1 MIVVVGSANMDMVL
15 RVQHLP
21 RPGETVS
28 GHGFETLPGGK
39 GANQAVAA
47 ARLGAEVHFV
57 GCVGSDV
64 FGTQMRATLQ
74 AEGVNVDHLATV
86 SGPTGIAIVQVD
98 DASGQNSIA
107 LEAGANAA
115 LSVAHIE
122 AAAETIAAASMLVC
136 QLESPLPAVQR
147 AIAIAHAAGVPVLL
161 NPAPVQPL
169 PQHLL
174 QQVSLLVPNE
184 SEAAVLAGQASGE
197 PFDEV
202 HAAERLRR
210 LGAGTVIVTLGAHG
224 VHVAQ
229 PSGATRHAAPRVAQA
244 VDTTGAGDTFI
255 GAFAAARCRDGL
267 ALNEAVE
274 FAQRAAAFSVA
285 RRGAM
290 AAMPR
295 REELLP

>member
-15 RVQHLP
+15 RVQQLP

-57 GCVGSDV
+57 GCLGSDV
-64 FGTQMRATLQ
+64 FGTQMRARLQ
-74 AEGVNVDHLATV
+74 AEGVKVDQLSTV
-86 SGPTGIAIVQVD
+86 NGPTGIAIVLVD
-98 DASGQNSIA
+98 DATGQNSIA
-107 LEAGANAA
+107 IEAGANAA
-115 LSVAHIE
+115 LSVEHVE
-122 AAAETIAAASMLVC
+122 AAAGTIAAASMLVC
-136 QLESPLPAVQR
+136 QLESPLPAVRR

-169 PQHLL
+169 PPQLL

-184 SEAAVLAGQASGE
+184 SEAAVLAGQTPDE

-202 HAAERLRR
+202 RAAERLRR
-210 LGAGTVIVTLGAHG
+210 LGAGTVIVTLGERG
-224 VHVAQ
+224 VHVAA
-229 PSGATRHAAPRVAQA
+229 PGGATRHEAQRVAQV

-255 GAFAAARCRDGL
+255 GALAAARCRDGL
-267 ALNEAVE
+267 ALHDAVA
-274 FAQRAAAFSVA
+274 FAQRAAAFSVS

-290 AAMPR
+290 SAMPR

>member
-15 RVQHLP
+15 RVQQLP

-28 GHGFETLPGGK
+28 GHGFETMPGGK

-64 FGTQMRATLQ
+64 FGAQMRGTLQ

-86 SGPTGIAIVQVD
+86 SGPSGVAIVLVD
-98 DASGQNSIA
+98 DANGQNSIA
-107 LEAGANAA
+107 IEAGANAA
-115 LSVAHIE
+115 LSAAHID
-122 AAAETIAAASMLVC
+122 AAAATIAAASMLVC

-147 AIAIAHAAGVPVLL
+147 AIAVAHAAGVPVLL

-169 PQHLL
+169 PPQLL

-184 SEAAVLAGQASGE
+184 SEAAALAGQAPGE
-197 PFDEV
+197 PVDEV
-202 HAAERLRR
+202 RAAERLRR
-210 LGAGTVIVTLGAHG
+210 LGAATVIVTLGERG
-224 VHVAQ
+224 VHVSTPGGAVRHDAQ
-229 PSGATRHAAPRVAQA
+229 PAARV

-255 GAFAAARCRDGL
+255 GALAAARCRDGL
-267 ALNEAVE
+267 PLHDAVA
-274 FAQRAAAFSVA
+274 FAQRAAAFSVS

-290 AAMPR
+290 SAMPH

>member
-15 RVQHLP
+15 RVQQLP

-28 GHGFETLPGGK
+28 GHGFETMPGGK

-64 FGTQMRATLQ
+64 FGAQMRGTLQ

-86 SGPTGIAIVQVD
+86 SGPSGVAIVLVD
-98 DASGQNSIA
+98 DANGQNSIA
-107 LEAGANAA
+107 IEAGANAA
-115 LSVAHIE
+115 LSAAHID
-122 AAAETIAAASMLVC
+122 AAAATIAAASMLVC

-147 AIAIAHAAGVPVLL
+147 AITVAHAAGVPVLL

-169 PQHLL
+169 PPQLL

-184 SEAAVLAGQASGE
+184 SEAAALAGQAPGE
-197 PFDEV
+197 PVDEV
-202 HAAERLRR
+202 LAAERLRR
-210 LGAGTVIVTLGAHG
+210 LGAATVIVTLGERG
-224 VHVAQ
+224 VHVSTPGGAVRHDAQ
-229 PSGATRHAAPRVAQA
+229 PAARV

-255 GAFAAARCRDGL
+255 GALAAARCRDGL
-267 ALNEAVE
+267 PLHDAVA
-274 FAQRAAAFSVA
+274 FAQRAAAFSVS

-290 AAMPR
+290 SAMPH

>member
-15 RVQHLP
+15 RVQQLP

-28 GHGFETLPGGK
+28 GHGFETMPGGK

-64 FGTQMRATLQ
+64 FGAQMRGTLQ

-86 SGPTGIAIVQVD
+86 SGPSGVAIVLDD
-98 DASGQNSIA
+98 DANGQNSIA
-107 LEAGANAA
+107 IEAGANAA
-115 LSVAHIE
+115 LSAAHID
-122 AAAETIAAASMLVC
+122 AAAATIAAASMLVC

-147 AIAIAHAAGVPVLL
+147 AIAVAHAAGVPVLL

-169 PQHLL
+169 PPQLL

-184 SEAAVLAGQASGE
+184 SEAAALAGQAPGE
-197 PFDEV
+197 PVDEV
-202 HAAERLRR
+202 LAAERLRR
-210 LGAGTVIVTLGAHG
+210 LGAATVIVTLGERG
-224 VHVAQ
+224 VHVSTPGGAVRHDAQ
-229 PSGATRHAAPRVAQA
+229 PAARV

-255 GAFAAARCRDGL
+255 GALAAARCRDGL
-267 ALNEAVE
+267 PLHDAVA
-274 FAQRAAAFSVA
+274 FAQRAAAFSVS

-290 AAMPR
+290 SAMPH

>member
-15 RVQHLP
+15 RVQRLP

-74 AEGVNVDHLATV
+74 AEGVNVDHLSTV
-86 SGPTGIAIVQVD
+86 SGPTGIAIVLVD

-115 LSVAHIE
+115 LSVEHIE
-122 AAAETIAAASMLVC
+122 AATKTIAAASMLVC

-147 AIAIAHAAGVPVLL
+147 AIAIAHATGVPVLL
-161 NPAPVQPL
+161 NPAPVRPL
-169 PQHLL
+169 PQQLL

-184 SEAAVLAGQASGE
+184 SEAAALAGQAPGE

-202 HAAERLRR
+202 RAAERLRR
-210 LGAGTVIVTLGAHG
+210 LGADTVIVTLGERG

-229 PSGATRHAAPRVAQA
+229 PSGARRHAAPQVAQV

-255 GAFAAARCRDGL
+255 GAFAAACCRDGL
-267 ALNEAVE
+267 ALNEAAE

>member
-15 RVQHLP
+15 RVQQLP

-28 GHGFETLPGGK
+28 GHGFETMPGGK

-64 FGTQMRATLQ
+64 FGAQMRGTLQ

-86 SGPTGIAIVQVD
+86 SGPSGVAIVLVD
-98 DASGQNSIA
+98 DATGQNSIA
-107 LEAGANAA
+107 IEAGANAA
-115 LSVAHIE
+115 LSAAHID
-122 AAAETIAAASMLVC
+122 AAAATIAAASMLVC

-147 AIAIAHAAGVPVLL
+147 AIAVAHAAGVPVLL

-169 PQHLL
+169 PPQLL

-184 SEAAVLAGQASGE
+184 SEAAALAGQAPGE
-197 PFDEV
+197 PVDEV
-202 HAAERLRR
+202 LAAERLRR
-210 LGAGTVIVTLGAHG
+210 LGAATVIVTLGERG
-224 VHVAQ
+224 VHVSTPGGAVRHDAQ
-229 PSGATRHAAPRVAQA
+229 PAARV

-255 GAFAAARCRDGL
+255 GALAAARCRDGL
-267 ALNEAVE
+267 PLHDAVA
-274 FAQRAAAFSVA
+274 FAQRAAAFSVS

-290 AAMPR
+290 SAMPH

>member
-15 RVQHLP
+15 RVQQLP

-28 GHGFETLPGGK
+28 GHGFETMPGGK

-64 FGTQMRATLQ
+64 FGTQMRGTLQ

-86 SGPTGIAIVQVD
+86 SGPSGVAIVLVD
-98 DASGQNSIA
+98 DATGQNSIA
-107 LEAGANAA
+107 IEAGANAA
-115 LSVAHIE
+115 LSAAHID
-122 AAAETIAAASMLVC
+122 AAAATIAAASMLVC

-147 AIAIAHAAGVPVLL
+147 AIAVAHAAGVPVLL

-169 PQHLL
+169 PPQLL

-184 SEAAVLAGQASGE
+184 SEAAALAGQAPGE
-197 PFDEV
+197 PVDEV
-202 HAAERLRR
+202 RAAERLRR
-210 LGAGTVIVTLGAHG
+210 LGAGTVIVTLGERG
-224 VHVAQ
+224 VHVSTPGGAVRHDAQ
-229 PSGATRHAAPRVAQA
+229 PAARV

-255 GAFAAARCRDGL
+255 GALAAARCRDGL
-267 ALNEAVE
+267 PLHDAVA
-274 FAQRAAAFSVA
+274 FAQRAAAFSVS

-290 AAMPR
+290 SAMPH

>member
-15 RVQHLP
+15 RVQQLP
-21 RPGETVS
+21 RPGETVC
-28 GHGFETLPGGK
+28 GRGFETLPGGK

-86 SGPTGIAIVQVD
+86 SGPSGIAIVLVD

-107 LEAGANAA
+107 IEAGANAA
-115 LSVAHIE
+115 LTTSHVD
-122 AAAETIAAASMLVC
+122 AAADTIAAASMLVC
-136 QLESPLPAVQR
+136 QFESPLAAVQR
-147 AIAIAHAAGVPVLL
+147 AIGIAHAAGVPVLL

-169 PQHLL
+169 SPELL

-184 SEAAVLAGQASGE
+184 SEAAALAGQAPGE
-197 PFDEV
+197 PVDEV
-202 HAAERLRR
+202 LVAERLRQ
-210 LGAGTVIVTLGAHG
+210 LGAGTVIVTLGERG
-224 VHVAQ
+224 VYV
-229 PSGATRHAAPRVAQA
+229 STTGGATRHEAQPVARV

-255 GAFAAARCRDGL
+255 GALAAARCRDGL
-267 ALNEAVE
+267 SLHDAVA
-274 FAQRAAAFSVA
+274 FAQRAAAFSVS

-290 AAMPR
+290 SAMPH